1 MDSPAV
7 VDDSTASFCSAAD
20 VVMAELPPSV
30 VPLTDVKA
38 RALAAYFEA
47 TWLLGYFPVSL

>member
-1 MDSPAV
+1 LDSPAV

>member
-1 MDSPAV
+1 MTALPAFAV
-7 VDDSTASFCSAAD
+7 PLMWSWLKV
-20 VVMAELPPSV
+20 PPSV